1 MNVNNSIAIDFNLN
15 AKRLAHSRGV
25 AETAIAINKRYDL
38 HCSDEKLYPTGLY
51 HDIAREWDSE
61 ALVRYAREHN
71 LAVSE
76 EEMAHP
82 VLLHAPVGAAILAQ
96 AGMDGQQVLAVRHH
110 TLGSSEMGTF
120 GQIIFCADYIEPTR
134 TYLDDTDRA
143 RLLEEETIEALCMKI
158 IEREW
163 RWRRDSGREASLA
176 GRAFYRYL
184 EEELGR

>member
-1 MNVNNSIAIDFNLN
+1 MNVNNSIDLDLHLSAR
-15 AKRLAHSRGV
+15 RLAHSRGV
-25 AETAIAINKRYDL
+25 AEMAVAINRRYAL
-38 HCSDEKLYPTGLY
+38 HCSDDELYAAGLY
-51 HDIAREWDSE
+51 HDIAREWEGE
-61 ALVRYAREHN
+61 ALLRFVAEHH

-96 AGMDGQQVLAVRHH
+96 AGMGDRQVLAVRHH

-120 GQIIFCADYIEPTR
+120 GQVIFCADYIEVTR
-134 TYLDDTDRA
+134 THLDEHDRA
-143 RLLEEETIEALCMKI
+143 LLLEEETIEALCVKV

-163 RWRRDSGREASLA
+163 RWREREGRPISLA

-184 EEELGR
+184 KEGLGQ